1 MPSRH
6 DSPCRCDT
14 RRKKAPPGAR
24 QIPRIRDSQPRSL
37 PQLRGRAGHLHPRGT
52 ELARTGEPGKSTGTK
67 QSIEYVL
74 RSLDRQAEDEKKEI
88 KRQEKALA
96 RPAL

>member
-1 MPSRH
+1 MRH
-6 DSPCRCDT
+6 PT
-14 RRKKAPPGAR
+14 PRRKNAPSGAR
-24 QIPRIRDSQPRSL
+24 QIPRIRDSQPLGHSL
-37 PQLRGRAGHLHPRGT
+37 SSEAEPDIFIRGAQNYRAKANPENPL
-52 ELARTGEPGKSTGTK
+52 GTK